1 MRGVGKLF
9 DLKMLSMIFLINF
22 TYVTV
27 STIRLM
33 LMMKGYRL
41 LAPLLSMVEITI
53 YVLGLSLVL
62 DRLDN
67 LFNLFIYA
75 LGFGVGILMGIKIE
89 DYLALGYIMT
99 TVILPSNSAEERTLP
114 NALREE
120 GYGVTQ
126 SLGEGL
132 AGPRVILEILA
143 LRKNERNLYQ
153 VIQEV
158 EPRAFIITHEPKYIS
173 GGFWS
178 KKVQKRIK

>member
-1 MRGVGKLF
+1 MV
-9 DLKMLSMIFLINF
+9 DVKMLGMIFLINF

-67 LFNLFIYA
+67 LFNLFVYA

-99 TVILPSNSAEERTLP
+99 TVILPSDSQEEKILKKTRNTCKKQCKTH
-114 NALREE
+114 NKIRE
-120 GYGVTQ
+120 YFFY
-126 SLGEGL
+126 
-132 AGPRVILEILA
+132 PLEK
-143 LRKNERNLYQ
+143 R
-153 VIQEV
+153 
-158 EPRAFIITHEPKYIS
+158 FT
-173 GGFWS
+173 
-178 KKVQKRIK
+178 KKEK